1 MYAYEHH
8 NVVIYMQQLVKQRRA
23 MENSTAQKEL
33 ITFVHNYFLLDEIL
47 VDGFCCSQRVAS
59 KLLRSLSDRYR
70 FSPAVRMRNERT
82 HSL

>member
-33 ITFVHNYFLLDEIL
+33 ITFIHNYFLLDEIL
-47 VDGFCCSQRVAS
+47 DDGFCCFPESR
-59 KLLRSLSDRYR
+59 
-70 FSPAVRMRNERT
+70 
-82 HSL
+82 